1 MLYGYDDWDGVQY
14 DTFYDPS
21 PFSWD
26 DPYDAYLAFLREQEN
41 ARRMEQRRNATGR
54 DDGTGRDHTTQQER
68 VNNAAVAD

>member
-26 DPYDAYLAFLREQEN
+26 N
-41 ARRMEQRRNATGR
+41 
-54 DDGTGRDHTTQQER
+54 TTQQER

>member
-26 DPYDAYLAFLREQEN
+26 D
-41 ARRMEQRRNATGR
+41 TGE
-54 DDGTGRDHTTQQER
+54 TT
-68 VNNAAVAD
+68 